1 MEPLIYSNETVRA
14 HSLYPA
20 CRSWLNVVSDRDY
33 PGKNYFDIRIECLDM
48 DLYEKDIQHKAQADH
63 TVDTVIGIQTY
74 KDNRATSGRL
84 LLVEFRMGYESTNN
98 LSKTEMERKAIYTK
112 ALLGGEIMINQQS
125 IFIFNDAFAPLAKN
139 WFNRQQKTGGDF
151 KGTNI
156 KTSLTTKNLLQRY
169 WKKTL
174 VLYSIKEKIF
184 TISAFIRMLYRFL
197 TASLFLEVIRVQTP
211 LLRRMRRRF
220 RIVRI
225 GFWFRLE
232 NNVIG
237 RLHITLLQKADNLLE
252 RRLPT
257 VGLELAFPNDHR
269 VPTHFRQLRT
279 HSLIPLLI
287 ASQLLFPPIGTG
299 TRRTE
304 FRATLMTMPKT
315 TIDENCGLIL
325 A

>member
-33 PGKNYFDIRIECLDM
+33 PGKNYFDKRIECLDM

-151 KGTNI
+151 KDCESCSVTEFNNNI
-156 KTSLTTKNLLQRY
+156 KSLSDFPYVPYYSAQVILDSLCPEQATCYIEQMRFWCGKARDLFYKNSLEYNHLQGIIQQEWTSFRNGHQNLTDD
-169 WKKTL
+169 
-174 VLYSIKEKIF
+174 E
-184 TISAFIRMLYRFL
+184 
-197 TASLFLEVIRVQTP
+197 E
-211 LLRRMRRRF
+211 
-220 RIVRI
+220 
-225 GFWFRLE
+225 
-232 NNVIG
+232 
-237 RLHITLLQKADNLLE
+237 
-252 RRLPT
+252 
-257 VGLELAFPNDHR
+257 
-269 VPTHFRQLRT
+269 
-279 HSLIPLLI
+279 LI
-287 ASQLLFPPIGTG
+287 A
-299 TRRTE
+299 E
-304 FRATLMTMPKT
+304 
-315 TIDENCGLIL
+315 IL
-325 A
+325 EEDFSFIFN